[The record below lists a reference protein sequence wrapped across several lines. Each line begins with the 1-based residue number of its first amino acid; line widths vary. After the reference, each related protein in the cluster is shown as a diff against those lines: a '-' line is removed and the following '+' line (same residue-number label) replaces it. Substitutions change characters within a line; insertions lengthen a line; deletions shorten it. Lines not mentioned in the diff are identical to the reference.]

1 MQKEIQFISK
11 KKKLNYMFQSR
22 ILFVISSIRVF
33 ETLISRYLRAWNV
46 KTMTLKKQF
55 KCILLLKMATIA
67 FFWHIYKYHWFV
79 LSYNILKENWFCYKI
94 IRYFPQNMIWKNVL
108 DHILEKYQFCLA
120 AFYKAINF
128 SFHLISIKPFNLTM
142 KNVATSASR

>member
-46 KTMTLKKQF
+46 KTMTLQKQF
-55 KCILLLKMATIA
+55 NCILLLKMATIV
-67 FFWHIYKYHWFV
+67 FFWHIYKYDWFV
-79 LSYNILKENWFCYKI
+79 LPYNILKENWFCYKI
-94 IRYFPQNMIWKNVL
+94 IMQIEKYDMKNVL

>member
-1 MQKEIQFISK
+1 MFQKVIFISVFLLNPVLREMFWNWINFLQKEIQFISK

-22 ILFVISSIRVF
+22 ILFVIGSIRVF

-94 IRYFPQNMIWKNVL
+94 IMQIIRYFPPNMI
-108 DHILEKYQFCLA
+108 
-120 AFYKAINF
+120 
-128 SFHLISIKPFNLTM
+128 
-142 KNVATSASR
+142 

>member
-1 MQKEIQFISK
+1 MCLSINSCIEKKRSEIELISCKRKYNSLAK

-55 KCILLLKMATIA
+55 KCILLLKMATIV

-79 LSYNILKENWFCYKI
+79 LPYNILKENWFCYKI
-94 IRYFPQNMIWKNVL
+94 IMQIEKYDMKNVL

-120 AFYKAINF
+120 ALYKAINF
-128 SFHLISIKPFNLTM
+128 SFI
-142 KNVATSASR
+142 